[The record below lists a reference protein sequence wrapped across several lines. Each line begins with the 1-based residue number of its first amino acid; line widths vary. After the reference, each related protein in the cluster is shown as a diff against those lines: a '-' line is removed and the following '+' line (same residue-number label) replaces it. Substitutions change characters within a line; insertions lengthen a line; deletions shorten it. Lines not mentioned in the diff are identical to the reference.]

1 MTGRQ
6 QLAAF
11 MERKQLTQED
21 IAAKLGVTASY
32 VSFLLS
38 GDRSPSLRLAVK
50 IQSLTGIKPTAFV
63 EAA

>member
-1 MTGRQ
+1 
-6 QLAAF
+6 